1 MDNVTREVNVLYT
14 SCCHWT
20 LELESTVIMIV
31 VSVVVTAARTDQ
43 DTAVTL
49 LAAGLTG
56 HLGPGP
62 GPELDTR
69 LLLAAA
75 AAGTWHVSWV
85 LWVLGSCLGTTVGRC
100 WCGRRA
106 GPSVAAVVR
115 AVAPAPGRQWPT
127 LPRDTG
133 PSHGHAVTLPLNCHT
148 ARVHARITSS
158 LLQPHTSH

>member
-1 MDNVTREVNVLYT
+1 MNVLYT

-69 LLLAAA
+69 LLLTAA

-115 AVAPAPGRQWPT
+115 AVAPAPGRQWP
-127 LPRDTG
+127 L
-133 PSHGHAVTLPLNCHT
+133 SLVTLGRHT
-148 ARVHARITSS
+148 VTLSRSHSIVTQHGCMPGSPPASCS
-158 LLQPHTSH
+158 LTLVTSH